1 MLQEPFSISK
11 ATESDIQELEKQ
23 LVEKDRLLQNLQQN
37 MKSDRET
44 EKIKKEFERTKTDLA
59 MKDQMLEQE
68 VSLVKDLSE
77 QVRTLQATIRAGESM
92 RGPNQL

>member
-11 ATESDIQELEKQ
+11 ATDSDIQELEKQ

-44 EKIKKEFERTKTDLA
+44 EKIKKEFEQTKTDLA
-59 MKDQMLEQE
+59 KKDKMLE
-68 VSLVKDLSE
+68 
-77 QVRTLQATIRAGESM
+77 
-92 RGPNQL
+92 